1 MSSKI
6 LHRCK
11 HFMTMKWENKIR
23 QIRERLGLSQKQFA
37 DKLGITKGYL
47 SAIESNKRKP
57 GRKIFEGIIQECL
70 EDLVAVYS
78 GKPEV
83 ELEKFGAVA
92 ESGPEWQEEDSSV
105 KLTPP
110 EEALIRAIRFLG
122 DDYAKDLYYRVMSQ
136 TRKSIQ
142 EKRLA
147 KGKLAAVGQVVKILG
162 KAAIE

>member
-1 MSSKI
+1 
-6 LHRCK
+6 
-11 HFMTMKWENKIR
+11 
-23 QIRERLGLSQKQFA
+23 
-37 DKLGITKGYL
+37 
-47 SAIESNKRKP
+47 
-57 GRKIFEGIIQECL
+57 
-70 EDLVAVYS
+70 LVAVYS

-83 ELEKFGAVA
+83 EQEKLGAVA
-92 ESGPEWQEEDSSV
+92 ESGPEWKEEDSSV
-105 KLTPP
+105 KLTPA

-147 KGKLAAVGQVVKILG
+147 KGKLAVVRQVVKILG